1 MTWMTALLKWVVSP
15 ASILHDDHCPTSI
28 ASTHS
33 SSMMQ
38 SHTSVRSQRSSHNP
52 YRDFDDKLPA
62 TNPFLDKDSPSEEE
76 PRSSNDGSQLSPMFV
91 DYLRAKTGA
100 PVDLEKINTDTKIND
115 KYRRYTLSPVDGKT
129 EGCDR
134 THTFD
139 TFLDNR
145 RVSGDAGRE
154 KKVGHGWQVARGLK
168 RVFSSK
174 ERGTKK
180 SRHDDAPPVRLAA

>member
-1 MTWMTALLKWVVSP
+1 MTALLKWAASP
-15 ASILHDDHCPTSI
+15 AYALHDDHRPTSI
-28 ASTHS
+28 ASTQS
-33 SSMMQ
+33 TSMMQ

-52 YRDFDDKLPA
+52 YRDYDDKLPA
-62 TNPFLDKDSPSEEE
+62 TNPFLDKEAPSEEE
-76 PRSSNDGSQLSPMFV
+76 PRSSHDQDQLSRMFMN
-91 DYLRAKTGA
+91 YLRAKTGA
-100 PVDLEKINTDTKIND
+100 PVDLEKINTDTKVND
-115 KYRRYTLSPVDGKT
+115 KYRRYTLSPIDGKT

-139 TFLDNR
+139 AFLDRR

-174 ERGTKK
+174 GRGPTKA
-180 SRHDDAPPVRLAA
+180 SHDDAPPVRLAA

>member
-1 MTWMTALLKWVVSP
+1 MTALLKWAASP
-15 ASILHDDHCPTSI
+15 AYALHDDHRPTSI
-28 ASTHS
+28 ASTQS
-33 SSMMQ
+33 TSMMQ

-52 YRDFDDKLPA
+52 YRDYDDKLPA
-62 TNPFLDKDSPSEEE
+62 TNPFLDKETPSEEE
-76 PRSSNDGSQLSPMFV
+76 PRSSHDQDQLSPMFMN
-91 DYLRAKTGA
+91 YLRAKTGA
-100 PVDLEKINTDTKIND
+100 PVDLEKINTDTKVND
-115 KYRRYTLSPVDGKT
+115 KYRRYTLSPIDGKT

-139 TFLDNR
+139 AFLDRR

-174 ERGTKK
+174 GRGSTKA
-180 SRHDDAPPVRLAA
+180 SHDDAPPVRLAA